1 MGGASKKT
9 LAATEQDEKARGA
22 WRERLSGMELVEGK
36 GAQVLLL
43 PLAYREAL
51 VPGESEAHCRW

>member
-1 MGGASKKT
+1 LTDIGAS

-43 PLAYREAL
+43 P
-51 VPGESEAHCRW
+51 P